1 MTEESMRAWQ
11 VIQHGEPKEVM
22 ELGEK
27 AVPEPGPGEARI
39 LVSAVALGL
48 PDVFMCRGTYA
59 FNPAIPFTPGQ
70 EVVGTVTAAGE
81 GVDLALGSRVIATTS
96 FIQGNGGFAEQA
108 LAPISATYRVPQNMP
123 DEDAAAFLIPFQT
136 AHIALVR
143 RGKLMPGETLLVH
156 GGAGGVGSA
165 AIQVGAA
172 LGARV
177 IATATGPERV
187 KACLALGATVAIDAG
202 AEDFAAAVNNATD
215 GRGANVIFDP
225 VGGDVFLRSFDCIAN
240 EGRLLAIGYSSGK
253 WKNAAT
259 GAVVFKNCSVVGVL
273 AAFYD
278 KDFLDHTHE
287 ELLTLY
293 TEGRIRPVTQKVS
306 FEDIPA
312 ALTDLADRKVIGR
325 VVATL

>member
-1 MTEESMRAWQ
+1 MQAWQ
-11 VIQHGEPKEVM
+11 VIKHGEPKEVM

-27 AVPEPGPGEARI
+27 AVPEPGPGEVRI
-39 LVSAVALGL
+39 LVRAVALGL

-70 EVVGTVTAAGE
+70 EVVGTVSAAGE

-108 LAPISATYRVPQNMP
+108 LAPVSATYCIPDTMP

-136 AHIALVR
+136 AYIALSR
-143 RGKLMPGETLLVH
+143 RGQLLQGETLLVH

-165 AIQVGAA
+165 AIQVGCA
-172 LGARV
+172 LGANV
-177 IATATGPERV
+177 IATATGQERV
-187 KACLALGATVAIDAG
+187 AACLELGASSAIDIG
-202 AEDFAAAVNNATD
+202 TEDFPEAVNKATD

-225 VGGDVFLRSFDCIAN
+225 VGGDVFIQSFKCIAN
-240 EGRLLAIGYSSGK
+240 EGRLLAIGYSSGS

-273 AAFYD
+273 AALYD
-278 KDFLDHTHE
+278 KNFLDRTHE

-293 TEGRIRPVTQKVS
+293 AEGKIRPTRQRIALQ
-306 FEDIPA
+306 DIPS
-312 ALTDLADRKVIGR
+312 ALTDLANRKVIGR
-325 VVATL
+325 VVAVL

>member
-1 MTEESMRAWQ
+1 MQAWQ
-11 VIQHGEPKEVM
+11 VVKHGEPREVM
-22 ELGEK
+22 EFGEK
-27 AVPEPGPGEARI
+27 AVPEPGPGEVRI
-39 LVSAVALGL
+39 VVKAVALGL

-59 FNPAIPFTPGQ
+59 FNPQIPFTPGQ
-70 EVVGTVTAAGE
+70 EGVGIVTAIGE
-81 GVDLALGSRVIATTS
+81 GVELAVGTRVIATTS

-108 LAPISATYRVPQNMP
+108 LAPISATYRIPDDMP

-143 RGKLMPGETLLVH
+143 RGNLMPGETLLVH

-177 IATATGPERV
+177 IATATGPDRV
-187 KACLALGATVAIDAG
+187 KACREMGASVAIDLG
-202 AEDFAAAVNNATD
+202 TEDFADAVNKATE

-225 VGGDVFLRSFDCIAN
+225 VGGDVFIRSFKCIAN
-240 EGRLLAIGYSSGK
+240 EGRLLAIGYSSGSF
-253 WKNAAT
+253 KNAAT

-273 AAFYD
+273 AALYD

-287 ELLTLY
+287 ELLQLY
-293 TEGRIRPVTQKVS
+293 ADGKIRPRKQKIS
-306 FEDIPA
+306 FEDIPM
-312 ALTDLADRKVIGR
+312 
-325 VVATL
+325 